1 MFGLLESTLGLGFFL
16 VRGISRVEVSIF
28 TEAIPSSVDVI
39 VCDSWTTTPRTDWL
53 RIALSDENSTCARKT
68 VSRNMRRNASDSML
82 VVVVV
87 VAAAALVLS
96 LLLSLLSSLLVLVLI
111 RGELT
116 ADHCLSFFCFVLLP
130 SADRRGQIQDPGGLR
145 GRDHPVPEGNQ

>member
-68 VSRNMRRNASDSML
+68 VSRNMRRNASDSM
-82 VVVVV
+82 VVVV
-87 VAAAALVLS
+87 VAAAAVVVVVAVAVAVVMVEVEVVSCVVLTTGS
-96 LLLSLLSSLLVLVLI
+96 VS
-111 RGELT
+111 R
-116 ADHCLSFFCFVLLP
+116 
-130 SADRRGQIQDPGGLR
+130 
-145 GRDHPVPEGNQ
+145 